1 MNLDLLTIK
10 AEKFLDKGIAYL
22 DNILIALLI
31 FFIGKWV
38 IKRIV
43 KVAQL
48 IMGRSNMDATVAN
61 FLGNLMY
68 GGLIVVVLLASLS
81 QLGVNTNSF
90 VAVLG
95 GAAVAIGVSLKDQ
108 LSNFSAG
115 VVIIVF
121 RPFNRGDTV
130 EIAGKTG
137 VVQNIT
143 LVNTRLITTSNN
155 EIIIPNGD
163 ITTST
168 ITNFSMRPT
177 RRVEVMVGISYNA
190 DIRQARQIMLDI
202 ANNHEKA
209 LKNPEPIVRVTNL
222 GDNAVNL
229 TLYVW
234 ANNTDWFELQC
245 EMLERIKY
253 GFDEHHID
261 IPFPQRSVHVE
272 GLERLIKQKSV

>member
-1 MNLDLLTIK
+1 MNLELLTLK
-10 AEKFLDKGIAYL
+10 AEKFFDKGIAYI
-22 DNILIALLI
+22 DNIILALLI

-48 IMGRSNMDATVAN
+48 IMGRSQMDSTVAN
-61 FLGNLMY
+61 FLGNLLY
-68 GGLIVVVLLASLS
+68 GILIVVVLLASLS

-95 GAAVAIGVSLKDQ
+95 GATVAIGVSLKDQ

-115 VVIIVF
+115 VMIIVF

-137 VVQNIT
+137 MVQNIT
-143 LVNTRLITTSNN
+143 LINTRLVTTNN
-155 EIIIPNGD
+155 HEIIIPNGD
-163 ITTST
+163 ITTSA

-177 RRVEVMVGISYNA
+177 RRVDVVVGVGYNV
-190 DIRQARQIMLDI
+190 DLRQAKQIMLDI

-209 LKNPEPIVRVTNL
+209 LKNPEPVVRVTNL

-234 ANNTDWFELQC
+234 SDNADWFALQC
-245 EMLERIKY
+245 DLLEQIKY
-253 GFDEHHID
+253 GFDERQID
-261 IPFPQRSVHVE
+261 IPFPQRNIHIE
-272 GLERLIKQKSV
+272 GLETIINKK

>member
-177 RRVEVMVGISYNA
+177 RRVEVMVGISYDA

-261 IPFPQRSVHVE
+261 IPFPQRNVHVE

>member
-1 MNLDLLTIK
+1 MNLELLTLK
-10 AEKFLDKGIAYL
+10 AEKFFDKGIAYI
-22 DNILIALLI
+22 DNIILALLI

-48 IMGRSNMDATVAN
+48 IMGRSQMDSTVAN
-61 FLGNLMY
+61 FLGNLLY
-68 GGLIVVVLLASLS
+68 GILIVVVLLASLS

-95 GAAVAIGVSLKDQ
+95 GATVAIGVSLKDQ

-115 VVIIVF
+115 VMIIVF

-143 LVNTRLITTSNN
+143 LINTRLVTTNN
-155 EIIIPNGD
+155 HEIIIPNGD
-163 ITTST
+163 ITTSA

-177 RRVEVMVGISYNA
+177 RRVDVVVGVGYNV
-190 DIRQARQIMLDI
+190 DLRQAKQIMLDI

-209 LKNPEPIVRVTNL
+209 LKNPEPVVRVTNL

-234 ANNTDWFELQC
+234 SDNADWFALQC
-245 EMLERIKY
+245 DLLEQIKY
-253 GFDEHHID
+253 GFDERQID
-261 IPFPQRSVHVE
+261 IPFPQRNIHIE
-272 GLERLIKQKSV
+272 GLETIINKK